1 MLLGE
6 EVPFFQGS
14 GYFEPASFP
23 PALTVVAASGLPGV
37 WVCPGPVEGF
47 PEDRSVLFSGP
58 YDCYESGFS
67 RSARPVRISN
77 LDFGC
82 GLSIV
87 SGSKFVCGLGG
98 RQPCPLAS
106 QMCLGVAGAAGS
118 ELGVGAGCACKI
130 L

>member
-14 GYFEPASFP
+14 GCFEPASFP

-37 WVCPGPVEGF
+37 WFCPGQVEGF
-47 PEDRSVLFSGP
+47 PEDRSVLFFGP
-58 YDCYESGFS
+58 YHCYKSGFS

-98 RQPCPLAS
+98 RQPLALS
-106 QMCLGVAGAAGS
+106 WELGLGVHVKS
-118 ELGVGAGCACKI
+118 CD
-130 L
+130 